1 MTLGIISVPNVV
13 CIIHIIRLFI
23 IGKTVTDEILGTPL
37 FGRKVDSNG
46 EPGEVTIVRAGIFD
60 DKILNAWKP
69 VAEIYTDR
77 RLEWLGP
84 LEGTGQF
91 CGMLPMP

>member
-1 MTLGIISVPNVV
+1 MTLGIISVRIVV
-13 CIIHIIRLFI
+13 CIIHIIRLSI
-23 IGKTVTDEILGTPL
+23 IGQSLMKLGTPL

-60 DKILNAWKP
+60 DQILNEWKP

-84 LEGTGQF
+84 LEGAGQF